1 MGLDLIRIGEFGW
14 ANEFGLTLPPLLS
27 SMVYKL
33 VIQFVVLLILNL
45 DLFLK
50 VMFLQVWYKLCLND
64 VIFLLSLV
72 VILISAHQNL
82 F

>member
-1 MGLDLIRIGEFGW
+1 MLLDLFVLVSFVLLLLQTI
-14 ANEFGLTLPPLLS
+14 LSLLS

>member
-1 MGLDLIRIGEFGW
+1 MGLDLIRMGEFGW
-14 ANEFGLTLPPLLS
+14 ANEFGLTLQPLLS

-50 VMFLQVWYKLCLND
+50 VMFLQVRYKLCLND

-72 VILISAHQNL
+72 VILIFAHQNL